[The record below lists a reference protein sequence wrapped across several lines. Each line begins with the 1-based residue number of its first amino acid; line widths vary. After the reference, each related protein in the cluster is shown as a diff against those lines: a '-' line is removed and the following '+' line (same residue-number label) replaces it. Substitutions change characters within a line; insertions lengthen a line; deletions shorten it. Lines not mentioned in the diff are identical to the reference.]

1 MKRKRILVAG
11 MGNVFMKDDG
21 FGAEVIKR
29 LLAERRHDGIEIKD
43 FGTGCLKLAY
53 DLMRGYDGLILVD
66 ASKRGGAPGTLYV
79 IEPEPATLPPDLTQ
93 GGPIDPHWT
102 DTETVLR
109 FVKSL
114 GAWPTTV
121 RIIGCEPAAADLEL
135 GLSAPVQ
142 GAVEEAVKLVK
153 FTIEQ
158 IQAAEGEKAYERDR
172 HAA

>member
-11 MGNVFMKDDG
+11 MGNIFLKDDG
-21 FGAEVIKR
+21 FAAEVIKR
-29 LLAERRHDGIEIKD
+29 LLAEPPRDGIEIRD
-43 FGTGCLKLAY
+43 FGTGGLKLAY

-66 ASKRGGAPGTLYV
+66 ASKRGCAPGTLYV

-102 DTETVLR
+102 DTDTVLR

-121 RIIGCEPAAADLEL
+121 RIIGCEPAAADLAM

-153 FTIEQ
+153 FTIEE
-158 IQAAEGEKAYERDR
+158 IQHGGEERTYERAR